1 MLIGIPAEIVDGEN
15 RVAATPE
22 TVKKFVSS
30 GLHQVIIQAGAGK
43 KSSFSDEA
51 FVEAGATLG
60 NSAAEVY
67 ERAELVLKVQ
77 SPAPEEAAL
86 LKRGQVVV
94 GLLQPHNAAAIE
106 RLKKAGVTGFSME
119 QLPRISRAQ
128 SMDVLSSQANLS
140 GYKAVLIAANAYPK
154 LMPMLMTAAG
164 TIKAARVVIMGVGV
178 AGLQAIATAKRLG
191 AVVEATDVRP
201 ETKEQVESLG
211 AKFIEVPLTEDEQK
225 LAQGEGGYAKEM
237 SDDYKRRQADLIA
250 ERLKQADIVI
260 TTALIPGKPAPVLVT
275 EEMVKSMKSGSVIV
289 DMAAEQG
296 GNCPLTQANQISI
309 HHGVTLIGSVN
320 IPSSVASDASSL
332 YAKNLLNFMELITNK
347 DSGSFA
353 LNLEDEIVSGTLVS
367 SNSD

>member
-1 MLIGIPAEIVDGEN
+1 MDAPCKPCIFKLVFLECLSRRVEEGYLLMLIGIPAEIVDGEN

-128 SMDVLSSQANLS
+128 SMDVLSSQLICLDIRQSLS
-140 GYKAVLIAANAYPK
+140 LRMLI
-154 LMPMLMTAAG
+154 
-164 TIKAARVVIMGVGV
+164 
-178 AGLQAIATAKRLG
+178 Q
-191 AVVEATDVRP
+191 
-201 ETKEQVESLG
+201 
-211 AKFIEVPLTEDEQK
+211 
-225 LAQGEGGYAKEM
+225 
-237 SDDYKRRQADLIA
+237 
-250 ERLKQADIVI
+250 
-260 TTALIPGKPAPVLVT
+260 
-275 EEMVKSMKSGSVIV
+275 
-289 DMAAEQG
+289 
-296 GNCPLTQANQISI
+296 
-309 HHGVTLIGSVN
+309 
-320 IPSSVASDASSL
+320 
-332 YAKNLLNFMELITNK
+332 
-347 DSGSFA
+347 
-353 LNLEDEIVSGTLVS
+353 
-367 SNSD
+367 NSCQC